1 MLTTPSAICG
11 LTLLLLAPGT
21 MAVTMAASMAGE
33 AQLDQTIPQQVIVTG
48 GQNEMN
54 ARRDSTAGKIT
65 IGRKRI
71 EESGVEKVAD
81 LLAREPGLPSTL
93 GALGSPTYTQFL
105 IDGLPPA
112 KNQNLA
118 DMDLQLVEKIEIIKT
133 TVAEFGPYGIAGTIN
148 IITRKIIAEQKKTD
162 VRVAYNTSAGQPGI
176 NLSSS
181 LSHGKEEDVLSMNM
195 QLSSSYKTMENN
207 SSLNQTTSP
216 SGSGI
221 AQQLLGQASTSN
233 RFMTLAASGNMI
245 WRPDQP
251 HQLIFSPVINTS
263 TSVWAN
269 SNIRQ
274 WDDGSSLEMNE
285 HFYGNTEQL
294 SLPLSWTIRLDEQS
308 QLMLS
313 TRIYRVRGRMETIW
327 NEYRSSL
334 GNSLRR
340 TSADNSS
347 NSVTFK
353 LDYKT
358 VLADAHEI
366 KTGMHLTRSSDS
378 VDEKHW
384 LNGNP
389 DMALDE
395 FNAPYSLVETK
406 LRWFWQDDW
415 RLGDSLSLNLGISG
429 EQTTL
434 DLQERHYQPHAL
446 YRVLSPSMHVLK
458 KLNTEGTQRVR
469 FSLARSFNAPRS
481 GDLMQRPVINTLA
494 PCLANGVCIAN
505 GIETAD
511 SSGNLDL
518 QPERSQGLNVTYEY
532 DLSANSL
539 LSLGLYTRDIDKKR
553 GSEIRLENVAW
564 SNQARY
570 VYRPVN
576 FGDASVQGIDME
588 LQLAL
593 RDLNVQAPD
602 ASLRAGFGLARS
614 RVNIHSGLGMLTD
627 NQTPWNAKLGASYTA
642 RIWPLKLDIDANWM
656 PGNWVR
662 INAQQR
668 SFSPRQFSL
677 NAGAVWKFSPDTSL
691 TINLENILAD
701 SRTSVTEYSSG
712 YGVVR
717 QQSLNKSHTRLSMRL
732 NFKL

>member
-1 MLTTPSAICG
+1 
-11 LTLLLLAPGT
+11 
-21 MAVTMAASMAGE
+21 MAVTMAASMVGE

-48 GQNEMN
+48 GQTEMN

-162 VRVAYNTSAGQPGI
+162 LRVAYNTSAGQPGF

-181 LSHGKEEDVLSMNM
+181 LSRGKEEDVLSMNM
-195 QLSSSYKTMENN
+195 QLSSSYKTQESNGSLSQT
-207 SSLNQTTSP
+207 SSS

-221 AQQLLGQASTSN
+221 AQQLQGQASTSN
-233 RFMTLAASGNMI
+233 RFVTLAASGNMI
-245 WRPDQP
+245 WRPAQR
-251 HQLIFSPVINTS
+251 HQLIFSPAINTS

-285 HFYGNTEQL
+285 HFHGNTEQL
-294 SLPLSWTIRLDEQS
+294 SLPLSWTIRLHEQS
-308 QLMLS
+308 QLMLF
-313 TRIYRVRGRMETIW
+313 TRVNRDRGHMETVW
-327 NEYRSSL
+327 DEYRSSL

-340 TSADNSS
+340 NAADSTGNSA
-347 NSVTFK
+347 TFK

-358 VLADAHEI
+358 VLADVHEI

-389 DMALDE
+389 DLALDE

-415 RLGDSLSLNLGISG
+415 RLDDSLSLNLGISG

-434 DLQERHYQPHAL
+434 DLQERHYQPHAF

-458 KLNTEGTQRVR
+458 KLNADGTQRMR

-481 GDLMQRPVINTLA
+481 GDLMQRPFINALA

-505 GIETAD
+505 GLETAD
-511 SSGNLDL
+511 SSGNPDL
-518 QPERSQGLNVTYEY
+518 QPERSLGLNITYEY
-532 DLSANSL
+532 DLAANSL

-593 RDLNVQAPD
+593 RDLSVQAPD
-602 ASLRAGFGLARS
+602 ASLRAGLGLARS
-614 RVNIHSGLGMLTD
+614 RVNIRSGLDMLTD
-627 NQTPWNAKLGASYTA
+627 CQTPWNAKLGASYTA
-642 RIWPLKLDIDANWM
+642 RVWPLKLDIDASWA

-668 SFSPRQFSL
+668 SFSPRQFNL
-677 NAGAVWKFSPDTSL
+677 NAGAVWKFNPDTSL
-691 TINLENILAD
+691 TINLGNILAD
-701 SRTSVTEYSSG
+701 SRTSVIEYANVD
-712 YGVVR
+712 GVVR
-717 QQSLNKSHTRLSMRL
+717 QQSLDKSHTRLSMRL